1 MGFFGLISI
10 LLVLISLIFLIP
22 PFSGYFA
29 TGEVAKFPSL
39 IVGCF
44 IFLTSILSLMCGII
58 LQVIV
63 KKDRQ
68 QYELIM
74 NELRMTNEKE
84 S

>member
-1 MGFFGLISI
+1 M
-10 LLVLISLIFLIP
+10 LISLIFLIP
-22 PFSGYFA
+22 PFVGYFA
-29 TGEVAKFPSL
+29 TGAVDKFPSL

-44 IFLTSILSLMCGII
+44 ILLTSILSLMCGII

-74 NELRMTNEKE
+74 NELKNTRK
-84 S
+84 